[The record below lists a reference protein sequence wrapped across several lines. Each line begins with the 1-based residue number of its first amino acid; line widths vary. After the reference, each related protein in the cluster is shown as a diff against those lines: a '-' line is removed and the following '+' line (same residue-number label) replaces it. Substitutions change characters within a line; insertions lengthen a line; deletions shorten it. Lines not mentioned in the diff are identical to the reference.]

1 MSLEPMEWIRGLT
14 VCELGGSLPGA
25 LCGSHLG
32 SLGMSVTAW
41 RGADERLRPD
51 ALGWDWCKHVRTGE
65 PSGTEL
71 ATYDVVI
78 DGRPLDSEPVGTAG
92 VLCRIL
98 GDWSTGIEK
107 MPEVVVQSLTGFTG
121 YVGNSSQPPI
131 RVGAPVV
138 TLSTGIAAAQG
149 SLAGLLWRRQN
160 DAPCHVTVTA
170 VGVAVTLLGN
180 NITSESEPDT
190 RTGFAGE
197 AAAEP
202 VRGVPCADGVVDF
215 TFFRENDGFRRF
227 CQWLGRGEL
236 ADDERFASLRARR
249 DYSDELDA
257 VLLPLLATR
266 QVGDVL
272 AELEAAGAACTR
284 MFEVSELL
292 SMHPQVQVLDML
304 RFAPEGGGKRALVQL
319 PWLINGDRPP
329 LIPVD
334 WTNER

>member
-1 MSLEPMEWIRGLT
+1 MSLEAMEWIRGLS

-41 RGADERLRPD
+41 RSASERVQPD
-51 ALGWDWCKHVRTGE
+51 AWGWDWCKHVRAGE
-65 PSGTEL
+65 PTPTEL
-71 ATYDVVI
+71 AKYDVVI
-78 DGRPLDSEPVGTAG
+78 DGRPLETEPVRTVG

-98 GDWSTGIEK
+98 GDWNTGIEK
-107 MPEVVVQSLTGFTG
+107 MPEVVVQSITGFTG
-121 YVGNSSQPPI
+121 YVGNSFEQPI

-138 TLSTGIAAAQG
+138 TLSTGVAAAHA
-149 SLAGLLWRRQN
+149 SLAGLLWRRRS

-170 VGVAVTLLGN
+170 VGVGVALLGN
-180 NITSESEPDT
+180 NITSESEPDA

-197 AAAEP
+197 ATAAP
-202 VRGVPCADGVVDF
+202 VRGVPCADGIVDF

-249 DYSDELDA
+249 DHAEELDA

-266 QVGDVL
+266 QAGDVL
-272 AELEAAGAACTR
+272 AQLEAAGAACSR
-284 MFEVSELL
+284 MFEVAELV

-329 LIPVD
+329 LTPID
-334 WTNER
+334 GTNKR